1 MKRSPFIMRRVGALH
16 LFFYGFIPQ
25 NVFFFS
31 NFPSFLLNV
40 ILLAL
45 MFKSWYKANA
55 VWHNLLIKKGIKF
68 LKKKI
73 RRKRMRGEEEKEEE
87 EENYENERT
96 KFFPLHVT
104 LFASLQIGFYSASL
118 NKWVEL

>member
-1 MKRSPFIMRRVGALH
+1 MVLSLKMR
-16 LFFYGFIPQ
+16 
-25 NVFFFS
+25 FFS
-31 NFPSFLLNV
+31 NFPSFHHNV

-68 LKKKI
+68 LKKELGG
-73 RRKRMRGEEEKEEE
+73 RGWEEEEEEEEE

-96 KFFPLHVT
+96 KYFPLHVT

-118 NKWVEL
+118 NKWVELWNLLSLFTSSHVFESL